1 MIEFKQ
7 VMEHIEVFYNGIFLF
22 SADNMKEARE
32 ELYGLSLG
40 SPCCNAAM
48 VSILIPYGKR
58 QAPNAEP
65 DNHFY
70 SCRISSQFRF
80 GILRELKEVIY
91 G

>member
-65 DNHFY
+65 DKHFIEAGSQVNFDLG
-70 SCRISSQFRF
+70 SC
-80 GILRELKEVIY
+80 KN
-91 G
+91 